1 MFEKQVYE
9 KRRAQIKGMLK
20 NGIGLFLGNTE
31 SPMNYTDNTYRFRQD
46 STFLYFFGIDSPGFA
61 AIIDFES
68 GNEII
73 FGNDADI
80 DDIIWMGNQISVA
93 DRAARVGVLNVQPFT
108 SLAGFLNN
116 VINQGRKIHYLP
128 PYRHYNILLLNSLLG
143 IKTNRIKDYP
153 SLELTKA
160 VINCRSVKDE
170 HEISEIEK
178 ACQIGYQMHVTA
190 MNMAIEG
197 NWEYNVAGTIEGIA
211 LNNGGCCSFPVICS
225 QNGQIL
231 HNHDHSQMLKNN
243 RLLIVDA
250 GAETNMHYASDFTR
264 TIPVGGKFT
273 NQQKDVYQIV
283 LDANNAAA
291 AAARPG
297 ITYQQVHLMACK
309 IIAQGL
315 INLGIMKGNADDAV
329 NEGAHALFM
338 PHGLGHM
345 MGLDVHDMED
355 LGQIYVGYDDKT
367 RPGKKFG
374 LASLRM
380 GRELEPGFVITNEPG
395 IYFIPALIDKW
406 KAEKIN
412 NDFINFDKLKSYLD
426 FGGIRLEDDLLITQ
440 SGCRLLG
447 KRIPVNINDVESEV
461 GK

>member
-211 LNNGGCCSFPVICS
+211 LNNGGSCSFPVICS

>member
-211 LNNGGCCSFPVICS
+211 LNNGGFCSFPVICS

-309 IIAQGL
+309 IITQGL